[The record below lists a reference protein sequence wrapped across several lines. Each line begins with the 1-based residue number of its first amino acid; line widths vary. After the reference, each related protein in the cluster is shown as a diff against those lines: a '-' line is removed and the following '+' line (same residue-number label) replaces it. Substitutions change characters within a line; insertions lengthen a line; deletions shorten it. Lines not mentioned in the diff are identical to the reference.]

1 MTEVTGE
8 AVGNIYRGFPRFRL
22 IIYLFLINF
31 LTFPWMVRLLH
42 DRHVH
47 EVYIAHTRK
56 FIKYFM
62 QQPLHQQQQHRNV
75 TSNRQQQHIWKS
87 VRKKKTQIVRW
98 DSLKARNEAY
108 TLFLWMLKVGKDLSV
123 EELFFMEWY
132 EFDGAWRCYH
142 CQPQHDGGGEV
153 IDYMERMYA
162 NYIIKKIS
170 IKINRYWY
178 WQIRAF
184 TFLIL
189 ILFYTETLNW
199 RNLNN

>member
-22 IIYLFLINF
+22 IIYLFLINS

-75 TSNRQQQHIWKS
+75 TSNNSIYVYVYKIISRRKS
-87 VRKKKTQIVRW
+87 VRKKKTQLVRW

-123 EELFFMEWY
+123 EELFFMGMIWVWWSVTVLSLPAPARWWGWSY
-132 EFDGAWRCYH
+132 WLYGKNVRKQRFLLKS
-142 CQPQHDGGGEV
+142 
-153 IDYMERMYA
+153 IDTDIGKLER
-162 NYIIKKIS
+162 S
-170 IKINRYWY
+170 H
-178 WQIRAF
+178 F
-184 TFLIL
+184 
-189 ILFYTETLNW
+189 
-199 RNLNN
+199 